1 LKFGDI
7 YSKEGAK
14 LPKELEAKEG
24 VMEAISV
31 LKKANSNEKM
41 RGIIE
46 SREKAEH
53 VIATRIHSAYN
64 NGKIEGIAEGEIKGK
79 IEGKIEAAKI
89 MLDLGHTKTEIAAKL
104 GLKETD
110 F

>member
-1 LKFGDI
+1 
-7 YSKEGAK
+7 
-14 LPKELEAKEG
+14 
-24 VMEAISV
+24 
-31 LKKANSNEKM
+31 M

-53 VIATRIHSAYN
+53 VIATRMHSAFN
-64 NGKIEGIAEGEIKGK
+64 NGKN
-79 IEGKIEAAKI
+79 EGKIEAAKV
-89 MLDLGHTKTEIAAKL
+89 MLEIGLSKAEIAAKL

>member
-1 LKFGDI
+1 
-7 YSKEGAK
+7 
-14 LPKELEAKEG
+14 
-24 VMEAISV
+24 MEAISV
-31 LKKANSNEKM
+31 LKKANSNGKM

-53 VIATRIHSAYN
+53 VIATRIHSAFN
-64 NGKIEGIAEGEIKGK
+64 NGKNEGK

-89 MLDLGHTKTEIAAKL
+89 MLEIGLSKSEIAAKL